1 MAIQLKMLVFGTA
14 NQTFPS
20 GWLQQSFQFQKPFFH
35 DPKKNDMHGCPF
47 GLIQKKGGP
56 CGILAVVQA
65 YIIKVVLK
73 ESKNLMFVSTW
84 VITICKR
91 IFIFGFQNHLIQEF
105 NKDTV
110 PGMAMDQSK
119 VDVMTVVK
127 YCFIMDY

>member
-1 MAIQLKMLVFGTA
+1 MLVFGTA

-73 ESKNLMFVSTW
+73 ESKNLMFISTW
-84 VITICKR
+84 LITIC
-91 IFIFGFQNHLIQEF
+91 
-105 NKDTV
+105 
-110 PGMAMDQSK
+110 
-119 VDVMTVVK
+119 
-127 YCFIMDY
+127 

>member
-1 MAIQLKMLVFGTA
+1 MLVFGTA
-14 NQTFPS
+14 NQTFPT

-47 GLIQKKGGP
+47 GLVQKKGGP

-65 YIIKVVLK
+65 YIIKVVLDIIRK
-73 ESKNLMFVSTW
+73 QKPIFISKWF
-84 VITICKR
+84 ITICYL

-110 PGMAMDQSK
+110 PGMAMGRSK
-119 VDVMTVVK
+119 FDAMKVVK
-127 YCFIMDY
+127 YCFHHRRVRL